1 MVSIV
6 VIYVKFSIQRCL
18 NYLSSMHSLSAA
30 VKGSWLFL
38 NRFLCS
44 TCTKLEL
51 VSAVF
56 GMWWAYSSNWI
67 TYYYYLTDIRD
78 SASIVPMATNI
89 ILE

>member
-44 TCTKLEL
+44 TPTESYGGFEPGG
-51 VSAVF
+51 VSDVA
-56 GMWWAYSSNWI
+56 
-67 TYYYYLTDIRD
+67 
-78 SASIVPMATNI
+78 
-89 ILE
+89 ILARSKCKTPKCILL